1 MSKARDWKINGNQK
15 SYRHIYKNKKRT
27 KERKIQII
35 IIIMLI
41 KSMRD
46 NEGYV

>member
-27 KERKIQII
+27 KERKIQT
-35 IIIMLI
+35 IIMLI

-46 NEGYV
+46 NEGYM